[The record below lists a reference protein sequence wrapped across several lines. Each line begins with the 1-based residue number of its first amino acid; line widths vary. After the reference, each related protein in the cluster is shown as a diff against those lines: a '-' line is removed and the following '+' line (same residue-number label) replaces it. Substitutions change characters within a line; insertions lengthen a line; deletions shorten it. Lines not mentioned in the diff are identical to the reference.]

1 MSTPDPKLAPMADVL
16 NEEPPD
22 ILYHYTDQDG
32 LLGIVSTGKM
42 RATNIEYLNDQ
53 REYRHALALMED
65 CLNRRL
71 LSSSSSSPREVH
83 R

>member
-53 REYRHALALMED
+53 REYRHALALMVY
-65 CLNRRL
+65 
-71 LSSSSSSPREVH
+71 LSRNLRQCVVFWSQR
-83 R
+83 